1 MRAKIDFFIIA
12 LAIQFLCYIDVL
24 AVIVLELHMVVRMI
38 FQTGT

>member
-1 MRAKIDFFIIA
+1 MNLEELLKDMSVFEKA
-12 LAIQFLCYIDVL
+12 IDVL